1 MNSISQPENWGAGRC
16 LRKARLRGKRRGNFL
31 QPKAIEVCEEKFG
44 TSDVEEAANIT
55 SVSSAGN
62 ASFIGKDVAQ
72 AFLVSSCST
81 EADKTPLPGAA
92 LRENPNKGRAN
103 KWVL

>member
-1 MNSISQPENWGAGRC
+1 MNSLSGAENCPADRR
-16 LRKARLRGKRRGNFL
+16 LRKARLRGKRKGNFL
-31 QPKAIEVCEEKFG
+31 QPKAIELCDKKIG

-62 ASFIGKDVAQ
+62 ASFIGKDVVP

-81 EADKTPLPGAA
+81 EADEMPLPGAA
-92 LRENPNKGRAN
+92 LRKNPNKGRAN